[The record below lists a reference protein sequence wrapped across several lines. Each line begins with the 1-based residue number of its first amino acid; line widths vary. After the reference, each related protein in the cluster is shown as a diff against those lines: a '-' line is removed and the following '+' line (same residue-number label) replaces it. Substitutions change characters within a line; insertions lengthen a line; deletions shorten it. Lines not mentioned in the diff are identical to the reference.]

1 MKTIKEFTEVLK
13 NAGKH
18 RRYTIVLGDG
28 SSIYV
33 SKHEVFDYLEEVPT
47 NVNFFLKG
55 EWIASIPLASIKE
68 VMA

>member
-1 MKTIKEFTEVLK
+1 MKSIQEFLEVLK

-18 RRYTIVLGDG
+18 RRYTIVLMDD
-28 SSIYV
+28 SSIYA
-33 SKHEVFDYLEEVPT
+33 SKYEVFDYLEEVPT

-55 EWIASIPLASIKE
+55 EWIASVPLASIKE

>member
-1 MKTIKEFTEVLK
+1 MKSIQEFLEVWK
-13 NAGKH
+13 KAGKH